1 MRIYADVLMRPM
13 DRATRFPTVEDAV
26 DHFASRMSVET
37 PRQREVLRDY
47 FCKHL
52 IPQEGG
58 LPLPGDRRM
67 LRYSGRSGDSRIIFF
82 AFEATA

>member
-1 MRIYADVLMRPM
+1 M

-58 LPLPGDRRM
+58 LALA
-67 LRYSGRSGDSRIIFF
+67 GRSTYAAIQWQKRR
-82 AFEATA
+82 